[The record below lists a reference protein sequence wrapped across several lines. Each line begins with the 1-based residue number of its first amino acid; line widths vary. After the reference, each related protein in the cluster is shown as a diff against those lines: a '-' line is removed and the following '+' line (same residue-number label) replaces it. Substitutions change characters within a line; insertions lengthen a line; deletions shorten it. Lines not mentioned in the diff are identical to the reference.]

1 MIEIVPAIL
10 TDNAKEFKEL
20 AQRLV
25 AAGVRRVHLD
35 IADGAFVPMETITGY
50 KELMESDIPLD
61 WDIHLMVR
69 RPEEFVDHWWG
80 VPRAD
85 RFIMHVEAT
94 DDFAMLAKHVHGHDK
109 HIGAAINPETSRSAL
124 EEVIGSVDL
133 VQFMTVIPGGQGRKF
148 RPEVLEH
155 VKQIREDHPN
165 IELAVDGGVT
175 PDTASACVA
184 AGANILVSG
193 SYVVGSADPARA
205 VQELQAAAST
215 ETEKR
220 A

>member
-10 TDNAKEFKEL
+10 TSSAKEFRDAAE
-20 AQRLV
+20 RLV
-25 AAGVRRVHLD
+25 KAGVRRVHLD
-35 IADGAFVPMETITGY
+35 IGDGAFVPMETISGY
-50 KELMESDIPLD
+50 KELMETDFPLD
-61 WDIHLMVR
+61 WDVHLMVR

-94 DDFAMLAKHVHGHDK
+94 DDFAMLAEHVHGHDK
-109 HIGAAINPETSRSAL
+109 HIGAAINPETSRSLL
-124 EEVIGSVDL
+124 ERVIPKADM
-133 VQFMTVIPGGQGRKF
+133 VQFMTVIPGGQGRAF

-155 VKQIREDHPN
+155 VRQIREDHPD

-175 PDTASACVA
+175 PDTAGACVA

-193 SYVVGSADPARA
+193 SYVLSSADPVRA
-205 VQELQAAAST
+205 IEELQASAVHDT
-215 ETEKR
+215 IEE
-220 A
+220 